1 MSNTA
6 RSQNFRKYL
15 YRIKISC
22 IISAMKM
29 KEKPCKALH
38 SLKPTM
44 KGVGMIKHKFTKAPW
59 TVLPEE
65 VDRNY
70 IRIRGTRLGERYKIA
85 NVITPVYENVHPR
98 EAEETRANATLI
110 ATAPEL
116 LEALEAL
123 LVFDNGDAAF
133 HKARLIALKATGVK
147 ID

>member
-1 MSNTA
+1 
-6 RSQNFRKYL
+6 
-15 YRIKISC
+15 
-22 IISAMKM
+22 
-29 KEKPCKALH
+29 
-38 SLKPTM
+38 
-44 KGVGMIKHKFTKAPW
+44 MIKHKFTKAPW

-85 NVITPVYENVHPR
+85 NIITPVYENVHSR
-98 EAEETRANATLI
+98 ESEETRANATLI

-123 LVFDNGDAAF
+123 LVFDNGAAAF